1 MLRRPGAVV
10 PVVAALLALTG
21 VASAG
26 PRDAELGRLSADGPL
41 TLSATRDGVALLHG
55 ERLLPGQS
63 VTGMVTLTNL
73 GEKAGTLELTIDD
86 VLDTPGALGGRLS
99 NVMRLRLED
108 LTSGRAPIETALT
121 RSAPLSLGTVPG
133 GQGRTYRV
141 TALFP
146 DGGRPAGPAL
156 GDNLL
161 KGSRI
166 ELALR
171 WQLSEDDPVA
181 TPTPAPTQTPA
192 QPKPKPTQPK
202 PAPPVAPP
210 AVTPAP
216 GPTPAPRPALV
227 HLRVPAQRVIKPR
240 KLAVYAMCEVKCKL
254 RFSAKIDNAPKPA
267 KKGKKAKKRKTLMA
281 KRVVKKEKRWY
292 KTKRIGRE
300 QRFWLKL
307 TPKALERLKRQ
318 LRLKGRVG
326 ITLTAKMRSSVGNRT
341 VRRRIVMRTYKK
353 GERAKPAPL
362 R

>member
-1 MLRRPGAVV
+1 MRRRPGAVV
-10 PVVAALLALTG
+10 SAVALLLALTG

-26 PRDAELGRLSADGPL
+26 SRDAELGRLSADGPV
-41 TLSATRDGVALLHG
+41 TLSATREGVALLHG
-55 ERLLPGQS
+55 ERLLPGDS

-73 GEKAGTLELTIDD
+73 GEKPGALALTIDD
-86 VLDTPGALGGRLS
+86 VLDTPGAFGGRLS
-99 NVMRLRLED
+99 SVMRLRLED
-108 LTSGRAPIETALT
+108 LTSGRAPVETALART
-121 RSAPLSLGTVPG
+121 TPLALGTVAG
-133 GQGRTYRV
+133 GQSRTYRV

-146 DGGRPAGPAL
+146 DSGRPAGPAL

-171 WQLSEDDPVA
+171 WQISDADPTPTPTPTA
-181 TPTPAPTQTPA
+181 TPTK
-192 QPKPKPTQPK
+192 PKPKPTK
-202 PAPPVAPP
+202 PAPPAAPP

-216 GPTPAPRPALV
+216 GPTPSPVRPALV

-267 KKGKKAKKRKTLMA
+267 AKGKKAKKRKTLMSKRVIKKAKRWFKA
-281 KRVVKKEKRWY
+281 KRV
-292 KTKRIGRE
+292 GRE
-300 QRFWLKL
+300 RRFWLKL
-307 TPKALERLKRQ
+307 TPKALRRLKRQ
-318 LRLKGRVG
+318 LHVKGRVG
-326 ITLTAKMRSSVGNRT
+326 ITVTAKMRSSVGKRK

>member
-1 MLRRPGAVV
+1 MFRRPGAVV
-10 PVVAALLALTG
+10 PVVALLLALTG

-26 PRDAELGRLSADGPL
+26 PREAELGRLEADGPL

-55 ERLLPGQS
+55 ERLLPGGS
-63 VTGMVTLTNL
+63 VTGIITLTNL
-73 GEKAGTLELTIDD
+73 GDKAGTLDLTIDD
-86 VLDTPGALGGRLS
+86 VLDTPGAFGGRLS
-99 NVMRLRLED
+99 DVMRLRLED

-121 RSAPLSLGTVPG
+121 RSAPLGLGTVPG

-146 DGGRPAGPAL
+146 DSGRPAGPAL

-171 WQLSEDDPVA
+171 WQMSAIDP
-181 TPTPAPTQTPA
+181 TPTPTPTPTATPG
-192 QPKPKPTQPK
+192 KPKPTPSK
-202 PAPPVAPP
+202 PVPPP

-216 GPTPAPRPALV
+216 GPTPTPVRPALV
-227 HLRVPAQRVIKPR
+227 HLRLPAQRVIKPR
-240 KLAVYAMCEVKCKL
+240 KLAVYAKCDVKCKL
-254 RFSAKIDNAPKPA
+254 RFNAKIDNAPKPA
-267 KKGKKAKKRKTLMA
+267 KKKGKKAKKPKTLMG
-281 KRVVKKEKRWY
+281 KRVIKKQKKWF

-307 TPKALERLKRQ
+307 TPKALRRLKRQ
-318 LRLKGRVG
+318 LRVKGRVG
-326 ITLTAKMRSSVGNRT
+326 ITVTAKMRSSAGNRT

>member
-1 MLRRPGAVV
+1 MRRRPGAVV
-10 PVVAALLALTG
+10 SAVALLLALTG

-26 PRDAELGRLSADGPL
+26 SRDAELGRLSADGPV

-55 ERLLPGQS
+55 ERLLPGDS
-63 VTGMVTLTNL
+63 VTGTITLTNL
-73 GEKAGTLELTIDD
+73 GEEPGALALTIDD
-86 VLDTPGALGGRLS
+86 VLDTPGAFGGRLS
-99 NVMRLRLED
+99 SVMRLRLED
-108 LTSGRAPIETALT
+108 LTSGRAPVETALART
-121 RSAPLSLGTVPG
+121 TPLELGTVAG
-133 GQGRTYRV
+133 GQSRTYRV

-146 DGGRPAGPAL
+146 DSGRPAGPAL

-166 ELALR
+166 EMALR
-171 WQLSEDDPVA
+171 WQLSDAAGP
-181 TPTPAPTQTPA
+181 TPTPTPTPTK
-192 QPKPKPTQPK
+192 PKPKPTK
-202 PAPPVAPP
+202 PAPPAAPP

-216 GPTPAPRPALV
+216 GPTPTPVRPALV

-267 KKGKKAKKRKTLMA
+267 AKGKKAKKRKTLMSKRVIKKAKRWFKA
-281 KRVVKKEKRWY
+281 KRV
-292 KTKRIGRE
+292 GRE
-300 QRFWLKL
+300 RRFWLKL
-307 TPKALERLKRQ
+307 TPKALRRLKRQ
-318 LRLKGRVG
+318 LHVKGRVG
-326 ITLTAKMRSSVGNRT
+326 ITVTAKMRSSVGKRM